1 MLAPASIDLCKS
13 GTAGQPGECLVALA
27 TGGQTRHLLLC
38 RWGYSGPIVLQ
49 MRIRLESRPDGL
61 CAPALCLCCNV
72 HRIGFASLGTK
83 VRAAEADV
91 PYAGSAGGATL
102 VIVGGHVVRHRC

>member
-49 MRIRLESRPDGL
+49 MRVRLESRSDGPFVL
-61 CAPALCLCCNV
+61 PPSVSVATL
-72 HRIGFASLGTK
+72 T
-83 VRAAEADV
+83 
-91 PYAGSAGGATL
+91 GSASQVLGPRS
-102 VIVGGHVVRHRC
+102 VRRRPTSPTPAVLEARHW